1 MSFESSSST
10 VNPSSSVDSSSVAPS
25 IGSSSTSSLTS
36 TTLHSA
42 EYEAIMKYIAS
53 MQKPP
58 TAGQIKAE
66 AEVKRVEA
74 EVSRVKGDSRNK
86 TIVICMIGIIAIILT
101 IFGCYIFVKNPQISK
116 DVWVVIGPIIIG
128 CTSGTIGFLTGERK
142 GSTQE

>member
-1 MSFESSSST
+1 MNYELSSST
-10 VNPSSSVDSSSVAPS
+10 VNPSSGIDSSSVALS
-25 IGSSSTSSLTS
+25 LGATATSSST
-36 TTLHSA
+36 TLNSA
-42 EYEAIMKYIAS
+42 EYEAIMKYIAT

-74 EVSRVKGDSRNK
+74 EVSRIKGDSRNK
-86 TIVICMIGIIAIILT
+86 TIVICMIGIIAILLT
-101 IFGCYIFVKNPQISK
+101 IFGCYIFVENPQISK

-142 GSTQE
+142 GSAQE